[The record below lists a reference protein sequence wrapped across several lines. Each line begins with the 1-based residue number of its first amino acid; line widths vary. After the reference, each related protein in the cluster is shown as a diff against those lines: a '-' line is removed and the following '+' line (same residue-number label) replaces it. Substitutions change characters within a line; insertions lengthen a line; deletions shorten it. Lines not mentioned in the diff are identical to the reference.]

1 VTGPNKRERKQP
13 AEPVYP
19 LPSPQSDTCVVGLR
33 FGVSELLG
41 LMVLCALLFSVL
53 QLARAPWYMFVVL
66 GSSLRNA
73 CSPGKTRRPL
83 CCWGRA

>member
-1 VTGPNKRERKQP
+1 
-13 AEPVYP
+13 
-19 LPSPQSDTCVVGLR
+19 VGLR

-53 QLARAPWYMFVVL
+53 QLARAPWYLFVAI

-73 CSPGKTRRPL
+73 CGPGSPSWPL
-83 CCWGRA
+83 CYRGRA